1 LWVTRWAIRR
11 LERAGRPAVVY
22 LHPWEFDPGQPR
34 VAGLGLVRAFRHR
47 VGIGRTGQKLE
58 RLLREFRF
66 APARTVLEQLGVEL
80 ALAPGV
86 A

>member
-1 LWVTRWAIRR
+1 M
-11 LERAGRPAVVY
+11 G
-22 LHPWEFDPGQPR
+22 
-34 VAGLGLVRAFRHR
+34 GLGLARACRHR
-47 VGIGRTGQKLE
+47 IGIGRNARKLVS
-58 RLLREFRF
+58 LLHEFRF

>member
-1 LWVTRWAIRR
+1 
-11 LERAGRPAVVY
+11 

-34 VAGLGLVRAFRHR
+34 VRGPGLVRAFRHR
-47 VGIGRTGQKLE
+47 VGIGHTARKLV

-80 ALAPGV
+80 ALAPGN